1 MKYVILLMLSTLL
14 SINASCQYLTPL
26 QLDNYVPIWSHY
38 SFVPGLNDSQQGY
51 YPIKEFLYK
60 DNDIILVQNIWN
72 NQFLQGIFVERI
84 DYSTG
89 MPKWQFSRY
98 HSEIGT
104 RESSKNAFLKNDKL
118 IIPIYHED
126 KASVSSIYSK
136 CYLGSKTLSLN
147 SGILIDSFES
157 NHLDPLN
164 RSLLVPYNPFFPIV
178 ASYQFPLT
186 DTTISY
192 IVQSAT
198 AINTSFKQLTLN
210 HNGHVSD
217 SNFFQIPVPFQSFEV
232 AVKKIDSDRNLIF
245 CSGFKSDLVSGKLE
259 TYCNIAVTTPD
270 LLPIFNPLEISAKLH
285 TEPAEYRLEWTGDKY
300 FMIRV
305 REAHS
310 SDPML
315 NDVFYVLLDYQC
327 NIINKFKISGI
338 EFSKND
344 AGIRASFIS
353 IDQIAVS
360 GLQFINGQHN
370 LNFYT
375 NTNSKDLALVKS
387 ISAQS
392 ENQSISLFECSFT
405 LNKNFL
411 IHLNQKNNNL
421 PLQIKPNWSLWV
433 LFDASDLGIISN
445 NHELENIQRQIQLIP
460 NPAHDF
466 VTFHLDN
473 ETSQLVNQY
482 LIRDIHGKIVKDVSP
497 VVLGRENAISTI
509 GLSTGMYYVQ
519 FLVDGKMV
527 DAEKLMI
534 AH

>member
-497 VVLGRENAISTI
+497 VV
-509 GLSTGMYYVQ
+509 
-519 FLVDGKMV
+519 
-527 DAEKLMI
+527 
-534 AH
+534 